1 MGSSHQWSLL
11 RSHSEPSVSQNLSV
25 VLSSTVECI
34 IGIETPEIFRILTLA
49 PWPVMWELYGR
60 KSHMEVTRAAFIQE
74 NKQKTILHS
83 WRNCK
88 YRCQHQGLEKSRGN
102 PYHISIRLTY
112 LAHAEDIL
120 FLDNDSGLS
129 TFNQVVTPSSGVF
142 PFFVGTNQL
151 SCYLVSN

>member
-74 NKQKTILHS
+74 NKKKQYCIPGGIANIGANIKVWKNPGAIPTTSPFDLPIWPMQKTYCS
-83 WRNCK
+83 
-88 YRCQHQGLEKSRGN
+88 
-102 PYHISIRLTY
+102 
-112 LAHAEDIL
+112 
-120 FLDNDSGLS
+120 
-129 TFNQVVTPSSGVF
+129 
-142 PFFVGTNQL
+142 
-151 SCYLVSN
+151 